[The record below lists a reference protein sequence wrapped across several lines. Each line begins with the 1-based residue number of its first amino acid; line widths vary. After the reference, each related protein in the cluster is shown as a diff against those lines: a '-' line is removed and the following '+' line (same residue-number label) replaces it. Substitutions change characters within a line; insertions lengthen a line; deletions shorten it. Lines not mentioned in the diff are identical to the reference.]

1 MSSQP
6 DSDPNQPSQR
16 QAALRIIDANRNR
29 ATEGMRAVEDY
40 CRFALDDA
48 HLTRRCRE
56 LRHELVASLAPL
68 STEQMAAARDTQGDV
83 GTISSK
89 PSRCDLKQVA
99 AANSERVKQA
109 LRAIEEY
116 VKPLSAEVA
125 VKVEALRYQWY
136 TLEKAFLI
144 TAASQQRLASAK
156 LYVLIDG
163 GRSECA
169 FADRAQD
176 LIQAGVHIL
185 QLRDKSLDDRT
196 LLARARLLRRL
207 ITDDWSPTTHHSLP
221 LLIMNDRP
229 DLAVLAR
236 ADGVHVGQEELE
248 VRDVRRIV
256 GPEMLVGVSAH
267 NIEQARQAV
276 LDGANYIGCGPTFPS
291 GTKHFDHFPGLDFLK
306 AVAAEISLPAF
317 AIGGITLEN
326 LPQVLATG
334 FTRVAVG
341 EAIAASGDHGAAAMS
356 LLTAL
361 QSAT

>member
-1 MSSQP
+1 MSLQP
-6 DSDPNQPSQR
+6 DSDTNQPGQR

-29 ATEGMRAVEDY
+29 AAEGMRAVEEY

-56 LRHELVASLAPL
+56 LRHELVASLVPL
-68 STEQMAAARDTQGDV
+68 STEQLAAARDTQGDV

-89 PSRCDLKQVA
+89 PSRGDPKQVA

-116 VKPLSAEVA
+116 VQPLCAEVA

-163 GRSECA
+163 DRSECA
-169 FADRAQD
+169 FAERAQD
-176 LIQAGVHIL
+176 LIQSGVHIL
-185 QLRDKSLDDRT
+185 QLRDKHLDDRT
-196 LLARARLLRRL
+196 LLARARLLRR
-207 ITDDWSPTTHHSLP
+207 IIDDHSPLTTHHSPP
-221 LLIMNDRP
+221 LLIINDRP

-236 ADGVHVGQEELE
+236 ADGVHVGQEELG
-248 VRDVRRIV
+248 VRDARRIV
-256 GPEMLVGVSAH
+256 GPEMLIGVSTH

-291 GTKHFDHFPGLDFLK
+291 GTKHFDHFPGLEFLK

-317 AIGGITLEN
+317 AIGGITLDN
-326 LPQVLATG
+326 LPQVLSSG
-334 FTRVAVG
+334 FKRVAIG
-341 EAIAASGDHGAAAMS
+341 GAINELINMPDGIMS
-356 LLTAL
+356 FLTQL
-361 QSAT
+361 EKSA